1 MTTLLYI
8 LYITIFHLMIHFVD
22 NEFEFVDLPVEV
34 SIQDMLLKVI
44 TLVGLVVI
52 CIIIGIILIK
62 SVVFR

>member
-1 MTTLLYI
+1 
-8 LYITIFHLMIHFVD
+8 MIHFVD

-52 CIIIGIILIK
+52 CIIIGIIFPKI
-62 SVVFR
+62 FFYC